1 MSDPLRPG
9 DIHDDKDEKKKWIL
23 FLSLTF
29 LDREAMDENVV
40 PAVASHFLN
49 LSVHLKNLMSL
60 ITVLK
65 LATLLIIIN
74 IILIISSIS
83 ASISNT

>member
-1 MSDPLRPG
+1 MMIKMKR
-9 DIHDDKDEKKKWIL
+9 KKWIL

-40 PAVASHFLN
+40 PAVASHLLN

-65 LATLLIIIN
+65 VATLLIIIN

>member
-1 MSDPLRPG
+1 MTMM
-9 DIHDDKDEKKKWIL
+9 I
-23 FLSLTF
+23 LSLT
-29 LDREAMDENVV
+29 LLNREAMDEDVV
-40 PAVASHFLN
+40 PAVASHLLN

-65 LATLLIIIN
+65 VATLLIIIN

>member
-1 MSDPLRPG
+1 MIRMTTM
-9 DIHDDKDEKKKWIL
+9 I
-23 FLSLTF
+23 LSLT
-29 LDREAMDENVV
+29 LLNRETMDEDVV
-40 PAVASHFLN
+40 PAVASHLLN

-65 LATLLIIIN
+65 VATLLIIIN

>member
-1 MSDPLRPG
+1 MTT
-9 DIHDDKDEKKKWIL
+9 II
-23 FLSLTF
+23 LSLT
-29 LDREAMDENVV
+29 LLNRETMDEDVV
-40 PAVASHFLN
+40 PAVASHLLH
-49 LSVHLKNLMSL
+49 LSVHLKHLMSL

>member
-1 MSDPLRPG
+1 MMIKMKR
-9 DIHDDKDEKKKWIL
+9 KKWIL

-40 PAVASHFLN
+40 PAVASHLLN

-60 ITVLK
+60 ITILK
-65 LATLLIIIN
+65 LATLLLIIN

>member
-1 MSDPLRPG
+1 M
-9 DIHDDKDEKKKWIL
+9 IL
-23 FLSLTF
+23 SQTLLN
-29 LDREAMDENVV
+29 RETMDEDVV
-40 PAVASHFLN
+40 PAVASHLLN

-60 ITVLK
+60 IPVLK
-65 LATLLIIIN
+65 VATLLIIIN

>member
-1 MSDPLRPG
+1 M
-9 DIHDDKDEKKKWIL
+9 ITMTTMI
-23 FLSLTF
+23 LSLT
-29 LDREAMDENVV
+29 LLNREAMDEDVV
-40 PAVASHFLN
+40 PAVASHLLN

-65 LATLLIIIN
+65 VATLLIIIN

>member
-1 MSDPLRPG
+1 MMIKMKR
-9 DIHDDKDEKKKWIL
+9 KKWIL
-23 FLSLTF
+23 FLSQTF

-40 PAVASHFLN
+40 PAVASHLLN

-65 LATLLIIIN
+65 VATLLIIIN